1 MPAGASELWV
11 SDSLEYTNYLHDN
24 NKHEPSNDETHTSA
38 KDEAEAEDESEAA
51 DEVDIV
57 TCSALRVSLPFL
69 QP

>member
-38 KDEAEAEDESEAA
+38 KDEDEAEDESEAA

-57 TCSALRVSLPFL
+57 TCSALRVSLPL
-69 QP
+69 LEP

>member
-57 TCSALRVSLPFL
+57 TCSALSVSLPLL

>member
-38 KDEAEAEDESEAA
+38 KDEAESEAA

-57 TCSALRVSLPFL
+57 TCSALRVSLPLFE
-69 QP
+69 P

>member
-1 MPAGASELWV
+1 MPAGATELWV

-38 KDEAEAEDESEAA
+38 KDEDESEAA

-57 TCSALRVSLPFL
+57 TCSALRVSLPL
-69 QP
+69 LEP

>member
-38 KDEAEAEDESEAA
+38 KDEAEAESEAA

-69 QP
+69 EP

>member
-38 KDEAEAEDESEAA
+38 KDEDEAEDESEAA

-57 TCSALRVSLPFL
+57 TCSALRVSLSLLEP
-69 QP
+69 

>member
-38 KDEAEAEDESEAA
+38 KDEAEDESEAA

-57 TCSALRVSLPFL
+57 TCSALRVSLPLL

>member
-38 KDEAEAEDESEAA
+38 KDEAEDESEAA
-51 DEVDIV
+51 DKVDIV
-57 TCSALRVSLPFL
+57 TCSALRVSLPLL